1 MLTDY
6 TKDLAICVKIFASK
20 PIYTLKKFLLHFGK
34 QTNFLLE
41 SIVKNGGKMRNF
53 EDAVKFSL
61 KISCKSLERFVS
73 VNL

>member
-20 PIYTLKKFLLHFGK
+20 PIYTLNKFFATFWK
-34 QTNFLLE
+34 TNKFFARKHC
-41 SIVKNGGKMRNF
+41 KNGEKMRNF

-61 KISCKSLERFVS
+61 KISCKSLERIVS